1 MGMKVG
7 VLQFFSWSRRVP
19 LTAVYARAFSR
30 IQTMDQAGYDC
41 VWLAEHHFNTYSV
54 CPSINVMAAHVASI
68 TRNLRV
74 GLAVS
79 LAAFYNPLRLAE
91 EVAMLDVLSGG
102 RVNWGAGRGFDRAEF
117 EAFGVPVE
125 ESSDRFRECVEIVLA
140 AWRSERL
147 AYEGRFWRYDG
158 IEVLPKP
165 LQAPHPPVW
174 LAATS
179 LDSIRRAAE
188 KGYDILQD
196 PHATHTDIGR
206 KRAHYYEVLRAH
218 GFPTEGRVI
227 PTARLLAVGAT
238 DQEADEVARAGASW
252 TVASYAN
259 PTKRAGPP
267 PCALGARD
275 RSGGAL
281 HERGRDPRHPRAGAR
296 HGARAARDDRPRLP
310 HVRAAEPPQL
320 HALHRASAAQARLGC
335 VIPGAQRCR
344 GMRSATPPS

>member
-1 MGMKVG
+1 MAMRVG
-7 VLQFFSWSRRVP
+7 VLQFFSWSRRGP
-19 LTAVYARAFSR
+19 LAAVYERAFER
-30 IQTMDQAGYDC
+30 IAIMDQTGYDC

-54 CPSINVMAAHVASI
+54 CPSINVMAAHVAAR
-68 TRNLRV
+68 TRTLRI
-74 GLAVS
+74 GMAVS

-91 EVAMLDVLSGG
+91 EVAMIDVLTGG

-117 EAFGVPVE
+117 AAFEVPVE

-140 AWRSERL
+140 AWRDERL
-147 AYEGRFWRYDG
+147 TYAGRFWRYEDV
-158 IEVLPKP
+158 EVLPKP

-196 PHATHTDIGR
+196 PHATHADIGR
-206 KRAHYYEVLRAH
+206 KRAHYHEVLRAH
-218 GFPTEGRVI
+218 GFSAEGRVI

-238 DQEADEVARAGASW
+238 EGQAEEVARAGAAW

-267 PCALGARD
+267 PAHWTPGVDPVERYLNEVVIRGTPERVLDKILELRDAIGLDYLMCAPLSH
-275 RSGGAL
+275 RSFTL
-281 HERGRDPRHPRAGAR
+281 FTERV
-296 HGARAARDDRPRLP
+296 LP
-310 HVRAAEPPQL
+310 KL
-320 HALHRASAAQARLGC
+320 L
-335 VIPGAQRCR
+335 
-344 GMRSATPPS
+344 